1 MSDQLT
7 ANNLKDALWA
17 TLNGVK
23 TGDMHPGQG
32 DAVATQ
38 AREII
43 RTVKVQLQV
52 CAQSKRP
59 VPTDVIDFAE
69 SNNRT

>member
-1 MSDQLT
+1 MKDLT
-7 ANNLKDALWA
+7 ATNLKSALWE
-17 TLNGVK
+17 TLLSLQENK
-23 TGDMHPGQG
+23 IQPAEG

-43 RTVKVQLQV
+43 RTVNTQLKIVQQ
-52 CAQSKRP
+52 AKRN

-69 SNNRT
+69 SK